1 MKTYPSGCGS
11 LLRHIGCDHLYIV
24 LSETRKSC
32 DEFLVMRLDIK
43 TGKLYYHYSDRFGK
57 VDIIEY

>member
-1 MKTYPSGCGS
+1 MKPRSFGCGS

-43 TGKLYYHYSDRFGK
+43 TGKLYYHYSDQFGK
-57 VDIIEY
+57 VVIIEY